1 MSGRGRG
8 RGIPIAYPDGWACKP
23 PPTGPFPTWSPI
35 QPLRVRPIDR
45 EAVNL
50 NARLLSAPTARAFRV
65 AGGAHG
71 HRLVR
76 YSDRYFDAPIEPFS
90 QVRAI

>member
-23 PPTGPFPTWSPI
+23 PPTGPF
-35 QPLRVRPIDR
+35 RVRPIDR